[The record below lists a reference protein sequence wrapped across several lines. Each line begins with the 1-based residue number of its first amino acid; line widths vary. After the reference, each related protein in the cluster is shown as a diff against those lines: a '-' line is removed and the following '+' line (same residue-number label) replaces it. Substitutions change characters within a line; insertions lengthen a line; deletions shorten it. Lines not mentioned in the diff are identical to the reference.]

1 MTALPMTHTTAAT
14 PPVPRNIPVTLDLDG
29 KVCADAIVTDPQAMG
44 WMQGEPVPPDKRIAF
59 ADGSNYRFPQF
70 RWAFAHAR
78 QLAPTLAVRRAD
90 HGAVAF
96 SRALDASLWRVPFQ
110 SMVGEASL
118 EWSDLLAATYTDALM
133 VMHRG
138 RVVLEHY
145 AGVMNAQRQHVTMSV
160 SKSVVGLVAATLM
173 HQGEI
178 HEDAAVE
185 HYLPE
190 MAGSG
195 FAGATVR
202 QVLDMTTGINYS
214 ENYAD
219 PQASIWS
226 HTYAGN
232 ILPRPANYAGPDSF
246 MAYMP
251 TVQALG
257 LHGKEFTYR
266 TVNSD
271 VLGWIVRRV
280 TGLSLADVVSQ
291 MLWQPMGA
299 EDEACYTIDSCAI
312 EFAGGGLNA
321 TLRDM
326 ARLGELIRQGGSF
339 AGQQIIPESVIADL
353 HMGADPA
360 QFMANGP
367 RTLRGWSYRNMWWVS
382 HQASQAIMARGIH
395 GQNIY
400 IDPRAEMVIARF
412 ASHPVAANMVNDV
425 YTLPAYAAMA
435 DHLRRV

>member
-1 MTALPMTHTTAAT
+1 MTQAAT
-14 PPVPRNIPVTLDLDG
+14 ATQPSAGNIPVTRGLDG
-29 KVCADAIVTDPQAMG
+29 QVYPDAIATDPYAMG
-44 WMQGEPVPPDKRIAF
+44 WMQGEPVPLDKRIAF

-90 HGAVAF
+90 QVAAAF
-96 SRALDASLWRVPFQ
+96 GRALDESLWRVAFQ
-110 SMVGEASL
+110 PMVGEDRL
-118 EWSDLLAATYTDALM
+118 DWSDLLTATYTDAII

-138 RVVLEHY
+138 HVVLEHY
-145 AGVMNAQRQHVTMSV
+145 GGVMTPERQHVSMSV
-160 SKSVVGLVAATLM
+160 SKSVLGLVGAMLL
-173 HQGEI
+173 HQGVLDEGA
-178 HEDAAVE
+178 HVE

-202 QVLDMTTGINYS
+202 QVLDMTTGIDYS

-226 HTYAGN
+226 HTYAGG
-232 ILPRPANYAGPDSF
+232 ILPRPVNYDGPDSF

-251 TVQALG
+251 TVKPLG
-257 LHGKEFTYR
+257 THGHEFTYR

-271 VLGWIVRRV
+271 VLGWIIRRV
-280 TGLSLADVVSQ
+280 TGRALADVVSQ

-299 EDEACYTIDSCAI
+299 QDEGYYTIDSCVI
-312 EFAGGGLNA
+312 EFAGGGFSA

-326 ARLGELIRQGGSF
+326 VRIGELIRQRGSF
-339 AGQQIIPESVIADL
+339 GGQQIIPESVIADL
-353 HMGADPA
+353 HRGADPT
-360 QFMANGP
+360 QFVANGP
-367 RTLRGWSYRNMWWVS
+367 PTLRGWSYRNMWWAS
-382 HQASQAIMARGIH
+382 HHVSQAIMARGIH

-400 IDPRAEMVIARF
+400 IDPRAEMAIARF

-435 DHLRRV
+435 EHLRHT